1 MHITLKVV
9 IIPSGVFG
17 KLAEVSAG
25 KDTTIGHWEMAG
37 IYSPD
42 PFPVYPDGFQTVL
55 LMNSLKRQEF
65 QEYFAISR
73 LQEHR

>member
-1 MHITLKVV
+1 VC
-9 IIPSGVFG
+9 FG

-42 PFPVYPDGFQTVL
+42 PSRSFYSYSVVQRQISYPKHL
-55 LMNSLKRQEF
+55 LNFIYHS
-65 QEYFAISR
+65 I
-73 LQEHR
+73 

>member
-1 MHITLKVV
+1 MHITLSVV
-9 IIPSGVFG
+9 IIPSGVLENWQ
-17 KLAEVSAG
+17 KCLQE
-25 KDTTIGHWEMAG
+25 KTRQLDTGRWQEYILLIRFLCILM
-37 IYSPD
+37 D
-42 PFPVYPDGFQTVL
+42 FQTVL